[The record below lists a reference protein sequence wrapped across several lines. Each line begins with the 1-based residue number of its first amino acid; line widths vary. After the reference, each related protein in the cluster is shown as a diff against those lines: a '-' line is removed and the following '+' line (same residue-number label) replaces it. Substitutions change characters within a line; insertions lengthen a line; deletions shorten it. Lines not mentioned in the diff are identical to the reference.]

1 MSRGEHARTIVLVAS
16 HTRAV
21 GVRNIAIAARRRD
34 HEPHPIKTMVVDA
47 GVGWLND
54 YNTSGLVDHAPMASL
69 HPNLRHGRSDMAP
82 LPADISSPAALA
94 ALSDAQL
101 AGLSS
106 LCAAERERRVEAART
121 AGAACGGGGA
131 ASSVGV
137 AIGTP
142 DELKQFEAMTR
153 QATCGAASAG
163 GGRGGGAIG
172 MESQAAVAEE
182 DGCAVHE
189 LPTIK
194 ARLEL

>member
-1 MSRGEHARTIVLVAS
+1 
-16 HTRAV
+16 
-21 GVRNIAIAARRRD
+21 
-34 HEPHPIKTMVVDA
+34 MVVDVA
-47 GVGWLND
+47 ADWLND
-54 YNTSGLVDHAPMASL
+54 YNTSGLVDHPPMASL

-94 ALSDAQL
+94 ALSDEQL

-106 LCAAERERRVEAART
+106 LCAAERERRVEAARS
-121 AGAACGGGGA
+121 AGIACGDGGA

-137 AIGTP
+137 ACGSAGVACGAASSGGGAIGTP
-142 DELKQFEAMTR
+142 DELKQLEAMTR
-153 QATCGAASAG
+153 QASCGAASSAG
-163 GGRGGGAIG
+163 SGCGGGAIG
-172 MESQAAVAEE
+172 MESQATAAEE

>member
-1 MSRGEHARTIVLVAS
+1 MLVAS
-16 HTRAV
+16 NRRAV
-21 GVRNIAIAARRRD
+21 DVRNIAIAARRRD
-34 HEPHPIKTMVVDA
+34 HAPHPIKTMVVDA
-47 GVGWLND
+47 AAGWLND

-94 ALSDAQL
+94 ALSDEQL

-121 AGAACGGGGA
+121 ASAACGGGGA
-131 ASSVGV
+131 ASSAGV

-153 QATCGAASAG
+153 QASCGAASSAG

>member
-1 MSRGEHARTIVLVAS
+1 NILTGAAVLVAS
-16 HTRAV
+16 NRRAV
-21 GVRNIAIAARRRD
+21 DVRNIAIAARRRD
-34 HEPHPIKTMVVDA
+34 HAPHPIKTMVVDA
-47 GVGWLND
+47 AAGWLND

-94 ALSDAQL
+94 ALSDEQL

-121 AGAACGGGGA
+121 ASAACGGGGA
-131 ASSVGV
+131 ASSAGV

-153 QATCGAASAG
+153 QASYGAASSAG

-194 ARLEL
+194 AR

>member
-1 MSRGEHARTIVLVAS
+1 MASWVA
-16 HTRAV
+16 
-21 GVRNIAIAARRRD
+21 AA
-34 HEPHPIKTMVVDA
+34 
-47 GVGWLND
+47 GLLND
-54 YNTSGLVDHAPMASL
+54 FSSSGLVGHPPMASL
-69 HPNLRHGRSDMAP
+69 HPNLRHGRSYTAP

-94 ALSDAQL
+94 ALSDEQL

-106 LCAAERERRVEAART
+106 LCAAERERRVEAVRS
-121 AGAACGGGGA
+121 AGAACGDGGA

-137 AIGTP
+137 ACGSAGVACGAASSGGGATGTP

-153 QATCGAASAG
+153 QASCGAASAG

-172 MESQAAVAEE
+172 MESQATAAEE

>member
-1 MSRGEHARTIVLVAS
+1 
-16 HTRAV
+16 
-21 GVRNIAIAARRRD
+21 
-34 HEPHPIKTMVVDA
+34 MVVDA
-47 GVGWLND
+47 AAGWLND

-69 HPNLRHGRSDMAP
+69 HPHLRHGRSDMAP

-94 ALSDAQL
+94 ALSDEQL

-106 LCAAERERRVEAART
+106 LCAAERERRVEAARS
-121 AGAACGGGGA
+121 AGIACGDGGA

-137 AIGTP
+137 ACGSAGVACGAASSGGGAIGTP
-142 DELKQFEAMTR
+142 DELKQLEAMTR
-153 QATCGAASAG
+153 QASCGAASSAG
-163 GGRGGGAIG
+163 SGCGGGAIG
-172 MESQAAVAEE
+172 MESQATAAEE

>member
-1 MSRGEHARTIVLVAS
+1 
-16 HTRAV
+16 
-21 GVRNIAIAARRRD
+21 
-34 HEPHPIKTMVVDA
+34 MVVDVA
-47 GVGWLND
+47 ADWLND
-54 YNTSGLVDHAPMASL
+54 YNTSGLVDHPPMASL

-94 ALSDAQL
+94 ALSDEQL

-106 LCAAERERRVEAART
+106 LCAAERERRVEVVRST
-121 AGAACGGGGA
+121 GVACGA
-131 ASSVGV
+131 ASSGGG

-153 QATCGAASAG
+153 QASCGAASAG

-172 MESQAAVAEE
+172 VESQATVAEE
-182 DGCAVHE
+182 DGCVVHE